1 MKKYTYSDSKWVLL
15 GMIVPILMFFFAMNS
30 VYAYFTATATPQSA
44 SVSTGIIKLEFSEG
58 INATQ
63 NSVAVVDGAIIYPGQ
78 SFNFAGTIKNS
89 GNASLYAI
97 LVWDVVLVDGD
108 SEEVLLTEY
117 YTPAGVKLTKNLD
130 NTYSSAQEMAK
141 NATQSFSLNYDF
153 DFNEIGNDY
162 QGKTVKFVFNARG
175 IQTANI
181 SLSEATQRLVNMD
194 V

>member
-1 MKKYTYSDSKWVLL
+1 
-15 GMIVPILMFFFAMNS
+15 MIVPILMFFFAMNS

-97 LVWDVVLVDGD
+97 LVWDVVLVDGNNN
-108 SEEVLLTEY
+108 EKVLLTEY

-141 NATQSFSLNYDF
+141 NATQSFSLNYTF
-153 DFNEIGNDY
+153 DFNEIGNKD